1 MIDNRLIALEDFL
14 YTMVSSQHID
24 TKDIP
29 QLDLYMDQVLTF
41 LNSHL
46 NAFGCEDK
54 DLTKTMVNNYAKNK
68 LIPAPEKK
76 RYGKD
81 HILLLIFIYY
91 LKNVLSMSEIQSIL
105 TPVTE
110 LFSSQEDFVKFY
122 EEILSMIRQSAD
134 QIMESLPNS
143 IDLVKERFPVSEK
156 EGSDTIQILAMICV
170 FSYDVY
176 IKKSMIEKL
185 IHDNLKEKEKG
196 TGTKEKK

>member
-1 MIDNRLIALEDFL
+1 
-14 YTMVSSQHID
+14 
-24 TKDIP
+24 
-29 QLDLYMDQVLTF
+29 
-41 LNSHL
+41 
-46 NAFGCEDK
+46 
-54 DLTKTMVNNYAKNK
+54 
-68 LIPAPEKK
+68 
-76 RYGKD
+76 
-81 HILLLIFIYY
+81 
-91 LKNVLSMSEIQSIL
+91 MSEIQSIL